1 MRRHFLTLG
10 FAMLAA
16 LPLAGLAQGNFPGK
30 PIRIVVTAQ
39 AGGANDFVAR
49 LIGEHA
55 AKALGQPFV
64 VDNRAGANGAV
75 GLGEVARA
83 APDGY
88 TIAVTLGDSLINNVA
103 LYKTLPYDP
112 QRDFVFLTQVVRSPA
127 ILSAN
132 LELGVKDMEGFRKLA
147 ARPGQQLSYGTWG
160 PGGLGHLAGEALN
173 RKLDAHMVHVPQR
186 GEAPVMAD
194 LLSHTVSVGLTS
206 AGLARQHVQAGKVV
220 PLAIM
225 GRERSAVLPQVPT
238 MRELGFDDP
247 LFEAA
252 VWIAFVAP
260 ARTPPA
266 VVERLTV
273 ALRNAAAM
281 PEVQARMAE
290 RGLEMLNTTPEQFSA
305 NYRRDFDVITRRMR
319 EFGIEAQ

>member
-1 MRRHFLTLG
+1 MRRHFLATA
-10 FAMLAA
+10 FAMLALQPWA
-16 LPLAGLAQGNFPGK
+16 AGAQGAFPNR
-30 PIRIVVTAQ
+30 PIRVVATAQ
-39 AGGANDFVAR
+39 AGGASDFVAR
-49 LIGEHA
+49 LIGERLS
-55 AKALGQPFV
+55 KAIGQPVV

-103 LYKTLPYDP
+103 MFKTLPYDP

-132 LELGVKDMEGFRKLA
+132 TSLGVKNMDEFRKLA
-147 ARPGQQLSYGTWG
+147 AKPGQQLSYGSWG

-173 RKLDAHMVHVPQR
+173 RKLKANMVHVPQR

-194 LLSHTVSVGLTS
+194 LLSQTVSVGLTS

-225 GRERSAVLPQVPT
+225 GRERSPVLPEVPT
-238 MRELGFDDP
+238 MRELGFEDP

-260 ARTPPA
+260 AKTPAPVVQRLAAELRA
-266 VVERLTV
+266 V
-273 ALRNAAAM
+273 AAM
-281 PEVQARMAE
+281 PEVKALMAE
-290 RGLEMLNTTPEQFSA
+290 RGLEMLNTTPEQFA
-305 NYRRDFDVITRRMR
+305 AGYKGEFEIITRRMQ